1 MNETTSKKK
10 GNKTLL
16 EFPKSRQQSQQKI
29 CILKTMFG
37 MSINHGC
44 QRVFITMQPY
54 LDQILCQPIYL
65 NA

>member
-16 EFPKSRQQSQQKI
+16 EFPKSKQQSQQKI
-29 CILKTMFG
+29 CISKIMFG
-37 MSINHGC
+37 MSIEHGC
-44 QRVFITMQPY
+44 QRVFITTQPY
-54 LDQILCQPIYL
+54 LDQNLSQPIYL